1 MLSIREESAELPD
14 LDVGNGERRY
24 IAAVAALG
32 IATIWLYA
40 IFGSHALP
48 VSKESALHGA
58 ILFSLPY
65 LLLLGILKTPF
76 DRIIFV
82 VIVSFGLLGIVW
94 FPFGAFA
101 SWFISYRPGVAML
114 LCPFNAVLGV
124 LAIRLWPRD
133 PMRVR
138 SLLWAMLWS
147 VPIGYYFFFS
157 MLVWLQEKSLYV
169 SPIV

>member
-1 MLSIREESAELPD
+1 LLSIGEAGAELPD
-14 LDVGNGERRY
+14 LEVANGERKY
-24 IAAVAALG
+24 IAMIAAVC
-32 IATIWLYA
+32 IATIWLLE

-48 VSKESALHGA
+48 MSKQSALQGA

-82 VIVSFGLLGIVW
+82 AIISFGLLGIVW
-94 FPFGAFA
+94 FPFVGFV
-101 SWFISYRPGVAML
+101 SWFISYHPGPVTL
-114 LCPFNAVLGV
+114 LCPLNAALAVLAV
-124 LAIRLWPRD
+124 RMWPRD
-133 PMRVR
+133 PLRFR
-138 SLLWAMLWS
+138 SLLWAILWS
-147 VPIGYYFFFS
+147 IPIGYYFFFS